1 MFEQYESY
9 RDSGLH
15 WLGKV
20 PDEWKV
26 KRLKDMALIQYSNV
40 DKKIYDNQKN
50 IFLCNY
56 VDVYKNEFIT
66 HDISFMK
73 ATASKEEIR
82 KFLLKKD
89 DVLFTKDSESF
100 DDNVNP
106 CLVSE
111 SFTNVVCGYHLA
123 QVRVNRKDIVGAY
136 LFRLLQSVQY
146 NYHFAVNSKGITRVG
161 LGMPSVKDAQ
171 IFLPP
176 LDTQTKIATYLDQK
190 TQTIDKEIN
199 LLEEKIIKY
208 KELKQTLINE
218 TVLRGLDKSVK
229 LKESG
234 IEWIGE
240 IPEGWEVKRL
250 KDLGKIETSSVD
262 KKIKE
267 NEKLVKIVNYTDVYK
282 SKNKEL
288 HNSEDY
294 MIVSAN
300 PLQIKSKT
308 LKKGDVLF
316 TPSSETI
323 EDIGVSTVIVENLEN
338 TLYSYH
344 ILRLRFSENINN
356 NFKKY
361 LFNNQ
366 AVQYYFSKFAKGTTR
381 KILGLNH
388 FDNLKVAIPPFE
400 EQVEIANYLDEK
412 TKKID
417 TISETIEKKIA
428 TLKEFRKT
436 LINDVVTGKVKVA

>member
-123 QVRVNRKDIVGAY
+123 QVRVNRKDIIGAY

-176 LDTQTKIATYLDQK
+176 LDTQIKITTYIDEK

-199 LLEEKIIKY
+199 LLEQKIATY

-229 LKESG
+229 LKASG
-234 IEWIGE
+234 IEWIGKV
-240 IPEGWEVKRL
+240 PEHWVSIRFKQIFQKKVKKYNNLLESGSISFGKIIL
-250 KDLGKIETSSVD
+250 KDRDKIPAETRASYQEVLTGEFV
-262 KKIKE
+262 I
-267 NEKLVKIVNYTDVYK
+267 
-282 SKNKEL
+282 
-288 HNSEDY
+288 
-294 MIVSAN
+294 N
-300 PLQIKSKT
+300 PLNLNFDLKSLRTALCHNDVVMSPGYLVLQSKKGNNKRYLRWILHQFDVSKMKT
-308 LKKGDVLF
+308 LGAGVRQ
-316 TPSSETI
+316 TI
-323 EDIGVSTVIVENLEN
+323 RFDDIGNSF
-338 TLYSYH
+338 LY
-344 ILRLRFSENINN
+344 
-356 NFKKY
+356 
-361 LFNNQ
+361 
-366 AVQYYFSKFAKGTTR
+366 
-381 KILGLNH
+381 
-388 FDNLKVAIPPFE
+388 IPPYE
-400 EQVEIANYLDEK
+400 EQNQIANYLDEK
-412 TKKID
+412 TQKID
-417 TISETIEKKIA
+417 TITETIQTKIDL
-428 TLKEFRKT
+428 LKEFRKT